1 MKKFIILFT
10 PPIILKFFKKI
21 KNSIFKTNVDNE
33 EPTLNTIQG
42 GVLKGNEIFIYNK
55 KDWQIEMIN
64 GTYDQFFYDYLKK
77 LDLKNKT
84 ILDIGAHIGYTSM
97 AFAKLTE
104 NNGKVYAF
112 EPNDYNIER
121 MNINLKNNPDIS
133 DRIKIFNLAI
143 ADKKGEEE
151 FIFSTKVEKGSSSG
165 SFLDSAHTFWEKD
178 IYEKK
183 LGFQRKVVQTDSL
196 DNLYQSKKITNPPA
210 LIKID
215 IEGAEYLALQGAE
228 QTINQYKPIILIEI
242 HSIFN
247 MLKTG
252 EMMNEWNYDIELL
265 KEEKDG
271 RCFLVLTPH
280 ESKVKSL

>member
-104 NNGKVYAF
+104 NN
-112 EPNDYNIER
+112 
-121 MNINLKNNPDIS
+121 
-133 DRIKIFNLAI
+133 
-143 ADKKGEEE
+143 GEEE